1 MFSIFNKP
9 DPTPQITLLP
19 PEEMGRGAK
28 RDQIIKIITA
38 VALSALALGLTVC
51 TYTYLAS
58 FTYSSTEAW
67 GFIVLSPT
75 AFASMLIPTPF
86 LPFDLKDYSSKANVQ
101 KYFEQMKIG
110 HNFAPKELSL
120 QKLVK
125 YKYITADTKDLIQS
139 THKDFRN
146 NFFEIHRKANFLRV
160 NFPLLE
166 DREVAKVKTEIQNL
180 KVEQERLNASWNSL
194 RSKLIEN
201 MNS

>member
-1 MFSIFNKP
+1 MFSIFNKQ

-19 PEEMGRGAK
+19 PEEMGKGAK
-28 RDQIIKIITA
+28 RDQILKIITA
-38 VALSALALGLTVC
+38 VALSALALGLTLY

-58 FTYSSTEAW
+58 FTYKSTEAW
-67 GFIVLSPT
+67 GFGVLWPT
-75 AFASMLIPTPF
+75 GFASTLIPIPF
-86 LPFDLKDYSSKANVQ
+86 LPFDLKDYSSKANIQ

-110 HNFAPKELSL
+110 HNFTPKELSL

-139 THKDFRN
+139 THKDFRKS
-146 NFFEIHRKANFLRV
+146 FFEMHRKANFLRA

-180 KVEQERLNASWNSL
+180 KAEQERLNASWNSL